1 MQRKRETRHVPW
13 KKLVPLGPAGRR
25 RRGEV
30 LFFHSLSPA
39 LSVLSFSIAAFPAFM
54 KPHTHTHTTCSSYD
68 PCVCACRLVIPSV
81 KKKKLQPAHTA
92 DAPIATPARLPP
104 RRRGNGVYRRAPMTL
119 PDAYGNGLSAVAV
132 DTGTGRLI
140 RRRGKKHILSVPL
153 TLFF

>member
-1 MQRKRETRHVPW
+1 MEKAGSTRPG
-13 KKLVPLGPAGRR
+13 GPAPQ
-25 RRGEV
+25 RGGS
-30 LFFHSLSPA
+30 F
-39 LSVLSFSIAAFPAFM
+39 LSFSVSCSLRPLVFNCGVSCFHETT
-54 KPHTHTHTTCSSYD
+54 HTHTHTTCSSYD